1 MTKIEEEEKEEILR
15 KKNEEKENEKVKKIL
30 DKWLTVQKTI
40 KEEITL
46 KETINNQKIESQNY
60 LKKKYL
66 DFYQNKLK
74 IRETTDEITS
84 INNLGELFS
93 KKHLIPDDD
102 PEIILQDA
110 YDPIQKLF
118 FIFRDNYNYVFQLFN
133 LIDKENFIKSNEK
146 EVSSLIDLFCHQFY
160 ENIIIPNP
168 EHEELLILI
177 FLLLKKEILSMNSS
191 SVSSFLDSKYSIV
204 GKFLKSY
211 IKRQELKSYIS
222 TTLGPL
228 ILSIEDLGKQIIDL
242 NITTIGSIKYP
253 KNEIENYD
261 NDDILMNEIFNDK
274 LVEKIPKCNIDI
286 NKRIDEFI
294 LEDEYD
300 DEDDEDDDDDDDE
313 DKEDEEIKN
322 KIKKKKEILKSNNE
336 NDIKSDFNEDYKIE
350 LNIYNLNKKIE
361 NECNQNLKEFYQKQ
375 VERLNKNPDIFTNN
389 KFINNLNDYKNNSK
403 LIFCIYKSNFLYILK
418 LIDKII
424 QSLIDKIS
432 TIPYPIRCIC
442 KIIYILISKKFPK
455 INKYEKNA
463 FIGEFIFGKCIF
475 PILINS
481 DINAIITSTIL
492 SQPTKNCLKIIAK
505 VLSKI
510 NKGMFFDSS
519 IENEYTIFNH
529 YIIEVIPI
537 INEFYNRLI
546 DIQFPKSLNQLIE
559 EHMKTP
565 IYSIINDTH
574 MKKNKSID
582 IKKSLYNDIEIPTY
596 NYFSQNPDELVNIH
610 CVCFSIEDI
619 LFLINVLKN
628 NKDYFKDFLKF
639 NFFSKTIDK
648 ICPHEEKLKNSLKK
662 DLISKKFFIIYKIQ
676 EQENKLFIEENVNY
690 LKEKNINDSNF
701 ILKRILFSIKRVL
714 LGLNY
719 LNNKDY
725 PYLNAAKSSKKFFL
739 ALKHTLDDYDE
750 SVEGKNENGIP
761 LKWYSQYIS
770 NNKKMLDKSYKKNDF
785 EQLYN
790 DLYNQEDLILKNLRN
805 LSSIINT
812 RYGLYKRCAEK
823 KIENSQT
830 NLKKMNVI
838 EKYFQIEQFI
848 NKTQFEIYFEIKEN
862 NTDGPKVEIKELDPL
877 SIKYQNKLQY
887 IEGIIGGINM
897 KSKNS
902 SIPKIKNI
910 KEFILQFRKND
921 EGKKNIKY
929 YTCEDIKNG
938 DQKNKIYETFNQLF
952 EIIKGYLKNN
962 PIFSYDK
969 ENNYSKIIEK
979 IENHIHK
986 KIYNYIFPQ
995 IPSKEDEKFYNLTL
1009 KLSWITPEHLEI
1021 KKMYINELKY
1031 AESFIIQMENKKSVH
1046 DKIYCISEAYDII
1059 NNTIKFSSGKNVA
1072 AGADDLA
1079 PIFQYIIIKAKPK
1092 RFYSN
1097 IYYIKCFI
1105 RNEQKTGI
1113 YGFLLSQMVF
1123 SAEFITNIN
1132 HEKVKMSKEEFEN
1145 KMKSYITLT

>member
-1 MTKIEEEEKEEILR
+1 MTKKEEEEKEETFR
-15 KKNEEKENEKVKKIL
+15 RVNEEKQIEKVKKVL
-30 DKWLTVQKTI
+30 EKWLTVQKTI

-60 LKKKYL
+60 LKKKYF
-66 DFYQNKLK
+66 DFYERKLK
-74 IRETTDEITS
+74 IRQTKEEIIS
-84 INNLGELFS
+84 INTIENSF
-93 KKHLIPDDD
+93 KIKDIIPDDD
-102 PEIILQDA
+102 PEKILQDA

-133 LIDKENFIKSNEK
+133 VIEKEKYIKSNEK

-177 FLLLKKEILSMNSS
+177 FLLLKKEILSMNSA
-191 SVSSFLDSKYSIV
+191 SVSSFLDIKYSIV
-204 GKFLKSY
+204 GNFLKSY
-211 IKRQELKSYIS
+211 TKRQELKSYIS
-222 TTLGPL
+222 STLGPI
-228 ILSIEDLGKQIIDL
+228 ILSIEDSGYQIIDL
-242 NITTIGSIKYP
+242 NVTKISSIKFL
-253 KNEIENYD
+253 KHENVS
-261 NDDILMNEIFNDK
+261 NNKILMNNIFDYK
-274 LVEKIPKCNIDI
+274 LVENIPKCKIDI

-294 LEDEYD
+294 LEEEYD
-300 DEDDEDDDDDDDE
+300 DEDDDDEEDD
-313 DKEDEEIKN
+313 EEE
-322 KIKKKKEILKSNNE
+322 KIKKKKINEIYESNNE
-336 NDIKSDFNEDYKIE
+336 NENNRKSNINDDYNIE
-350 LNIYNLNKKIE
+350 LNIFTLNQKIQNE
-361 NECNQNLKEFYQKQ
+361 NNQNLKDFYLKQ
-375 VERLNKNPDIFTNN
+375 LERLNKNPNIFSNN
-389 KFINNLNDYKNNSK
+389 QLINNLNDSENYKNK
-403 LIFCIYKSNFLYILK
+403 IFEIYKSSFLYILK

-442 KIIYILISKKFPK
+442 KIIYILISKRFPK
-455 INKYEKNA
+455 LNKYEKNA

-492 SQPTKNCLKIIAK
+492 SQSTKNCLKIIAK

-519 IENEYTIFNH
+519 IESDYTLFNH

-546 DIQFPKSLNQLIE
+546 DIQFPKSLNKLIE
-559 EHMKTP
+559 EHMKVS

-574 MKKNKSID
+574 MIKNNSID
-582 IKKSLYNDIEIPTY
+582 ITKSLYNDIEIPTY

-610 CVCFSIEDI
+610 CVCFSIEDV
-619 LFLINVLKN
+619 LFLNKVLKN
-628 NKDYFKDFLKF
+628 NKDYFKSFVKF

-648 ICPHEEKLKNSLKK
+648 ISNEEEKLNNYLKN
-662 DLISKKFFIIYKIQ
+662 DLMVRKFFLIYKIH

-701 ILKRILFSIKRVL
+701 ILKRILFCIKRVL

-739 ALKHTLDDYDE
+739 ALKHTLDDFDE
-750 SVEGKNENGIP
+750 SIEGNENGIP

-790 DLYNQEDLILKNLRN
+790 DLYNQENLILTNLKG

-823 KIENSQT
+823 KIETSEI
-830 NLKKMNVI
+830 NLKKMNII
-838 EKYFQIEQFI
+838 EKFFQIEQFI
-848 NKTQFEIYFEIKEN
+848 NKTKFEIYFEINEN
-862 NTDGPKVEIKELDPL
+862 NTDGPKVEIKEVDATTK
-877 SIKYQNKLQY
+877 KYQNKLQY
-887 IEGIIGGINM
+887 IEGIMGGIGM

-910 KEFILQFRKND
+910 REFIYQFSKKTD
-921 EGKKNIKY
+921 EEKKNLKY
-929 YTCEDIKNG
+929 YICEDIKNG
-938 DQKNKIYETFNQLF
+938 NQKNKIYETFSQLF
-952 EIIKGYLKNN
+952 EILKEYLKENSK
-962 PIFSYDK
+962 FSYDQ
-969 ENNYSKIIEK
+969 ENKYSNIIEK
-979 IENHIHK
+979 IENYIHK
-986 KIYNYIFPQ
+986 KIYNYIFPE
-995 IPSKEDEKFYNLTL
+995 IPLKEDNNFYNLTL
-1009 KLSWITPEHLEI
+1009 KLSWITPENLEI
-1021 KKMYINELKY
+1021 KKIYINELKY

-1046 DKIYCISEAYDII
+1046 DKLFCISEAYETI
-1059 NNTIKFSSGKNVA
+1059 NNTIKFSSGKNID

-1079 PIFQYIIIKAKPK
+1079 PIFQYIIIKAKP
-1092 RFYSN
+1092 RRLYSN

-1132 HEKVKMSKEEFEN
+1132 HEKVKLSKEEFDK
-1145 KMKSYITLT
+1145 KMQSYTTLTRK